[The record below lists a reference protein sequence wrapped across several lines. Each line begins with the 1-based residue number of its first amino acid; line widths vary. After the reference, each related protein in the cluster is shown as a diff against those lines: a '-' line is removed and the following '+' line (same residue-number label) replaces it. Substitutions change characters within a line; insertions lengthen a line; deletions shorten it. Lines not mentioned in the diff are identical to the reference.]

1 MTFETLKHSLWFS
14 FKNVEHFFKL
24 INITDWLIWIW
35 SMLHT
40 NWKSNNSLKFDIL
53 AWLKIVIVISK
64 RKNIIALKFYFNSLD
79 KVLNLHKNNKEY
91 RYFDNNDNLLNPS
104 CLAWWLGFP
113 FFWKKISIL
122 EMELSGNLLR
132 KPEFRDI
139 SGSNGNWNVYGLRDV
154 NRKFFRFTEWKP

>member
-1 MTFETLKHSLWFS
+1 MSQKMTFETLKHSLWFS

-64 RKNIIALKFYFNSLD
+64 RKNIIALTFYFNSLD

-91 RYFDNNDNLLNPS
+91 RYFDNNDNLLNAS
-104 CLAWWLGFP
+104 CLAWWHLCQNFVKRPGAEHFSGP
-113 FFWKKISIL
+113 FFSGTLKQGNF
-122 EMELSGNLLR
+122 LSCIFN
-132 KPEFRDI
+132 
-139 SGSNGNWNVYGLRDV
+139 
-154 NRKFFRFTEWKP
+154 